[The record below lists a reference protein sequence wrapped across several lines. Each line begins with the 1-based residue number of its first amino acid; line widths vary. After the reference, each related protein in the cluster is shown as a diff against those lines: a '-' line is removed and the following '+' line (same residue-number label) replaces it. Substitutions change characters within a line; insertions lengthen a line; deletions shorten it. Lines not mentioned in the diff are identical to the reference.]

1 MGQLDELAT
10 ALIEREG
17 RGDTPFGFYIVRADD
32 PASELARSV
41 EREVF
46 YEFFG
51 NTPDLLHKEYDPYES
66 ASLFL
71 LMIDHLRRKP
81 AAVLRMLL
89 PSPAGFKSLNDI
101 EAHWGQPV
109 DEVLARTGLEL
120 DYDSL
125 WDVATLAVGR
135 EYRGEATQGL
145 VTLGLYQGMDMLSTL
160 VDLKHGI
167 AILDLIVYD
176 NVQKSF
182 HRPFAPF
189 AGLEPKRYLDSPSSL
204 PIWCDIREYRARL
217 AMLDADLYEVLY
229 AGKGFEAMISSPLHG
244 IDAEFDERWFEI
256 A

>member
-51 NTPDLLHKEYDPYES
+51 NTPDLLHEEYDPYES

-71 LMIDHLRRKP
+71 LMVDHLRRKP

-101 EAHWGQPV
+101 ETHWGQPV
-109 DEVLARTGLEL
+109 DEVLARTG
-120 DYDSL
+120 
-125 WDVATLAVGR
+125 R
-135 EYRGEATQGL
+135 
-145 VTLGLYQGMDMLSTL
+145 
-160 VDLKHGI
+160 
-167 AILDLIVYD
+167 
-176 NVQKSF
+176 
-182 HRPFAPF
+182 
-189 AGLEPKRYLDSPSSL
+189 
-204 PIWCDIREYRARL
+204 RARL
-217 AMLDADLYEVLY
+217 RLVVGRGDARRR
-229 AGKGFEAMISSPLHG
+229 S
-244 IDAEFDERWFEI
+244 
-256 A
+256 

>member
-17 RGDTPFGFYIVRADD
+17 RGDTPFGFYIVRSDD

-71 LMIDHLRRKP
+71 LMVDHLRRKP

-101 EAHWGQPV
+101 ETYWDQPV
-109 DEVLARTGLEL
+109 DDVLARTGLEL

-182 HRPFAPF
+182 HRPFRPF
-189 AGLEPKRYLDSPSSL
+189 TGLEPMRYLDSPSSL

-244 IDAEFDERWFEI
+244 IESDFDERWFEI